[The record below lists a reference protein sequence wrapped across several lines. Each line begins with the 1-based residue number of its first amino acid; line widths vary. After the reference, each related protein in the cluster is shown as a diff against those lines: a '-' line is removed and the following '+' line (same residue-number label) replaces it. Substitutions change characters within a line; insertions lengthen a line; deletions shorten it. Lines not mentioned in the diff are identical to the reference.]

1 MIQPGLVLSKSF
13 PFLSAS
19 LDSIV
24 TNMKNYE
31 TWAVEMECPS
41 SKLDESINDV
51 LKYKAFNLEKTN
63 GKIQLKR
70 SHKYFSKFQDK

>member
-1 MIQPGLVLSKSF
+1 
-13 PFLSAS
+13 
-19 LDSIV
+19 
-24 TNMKNYE
+24 MKNYE

-70 SHKYFSKFQDK
+70 SDKYFSKFQDK

>member
-1 MIQPGLVLSKSF
+1 
-13 PFLSAS
+13 
-19 LDSIV
+19 
-24 TNMKNYE
+24 MKNYE

-70 SHKYFSKFQDK
+70 SHKYFYEIPGQITST